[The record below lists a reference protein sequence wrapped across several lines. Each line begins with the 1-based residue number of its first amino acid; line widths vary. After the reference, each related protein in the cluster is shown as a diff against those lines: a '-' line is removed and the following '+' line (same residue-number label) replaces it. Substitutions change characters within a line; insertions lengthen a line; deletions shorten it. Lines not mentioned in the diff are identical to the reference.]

1 MSNLT
6 DALIAA
12 KLVGGSGGS
21 GGGSGLPEISRTES
35 TVLETQTITFTID
48 GDNAHA
54 DLSIDGLE
62 VGREYSVIYDGVTYS
77 GLIAK
82 KDDYDDIYIGNLAI
96 WGEGFDTGEP
106 FLIVTYKG
114 ETSIDVNNTTP
125 SHSIGITAVIYNPDT
140 GSVLVS
146 VDGEWKAQAGYG
158 FERNGEFIPIS
169 PSLLPA
175 PVFMLNLVEDSDAAS
190 GYALDKTPGEIQKAW
205 QVGSTI
211 ILHAYKPGS
220 GDEVFYR
227 VFSWPGGSDGTISG
241 MEISITGD
249 GQGDLKLHVSGVAI
263 ETTYDDY
270 TLPII
275 VERVEFMNRF
285 W

>member
-1 MSNLT
+1 MSNFT

-21 GGGSGLPEISRTES
+21 GGGSGLPEITRTES
-35 TVLETQTITFTID
+35 TVLETQTITFTD
-48 GDNAHA
+48 AYA

-82 KDDYDDIYIGNLAI
+82 KDNADNIYIGNMAI
-96 WGEGFDTGEP
+96 WGETPDTDEP
-106 FLIVTYKG
+106 FLIATYKG
-114 ETSIDVNNTTP
+114 ATSIDVNNTTP

-140 GSVLVS
+140 GSALIS
-146 VDGEWKAQAGYG
+146 VDGEWKAQSGYG
-158 FERNGEFIPIS
+158 FERNGEFSTIS

-175 PVFMLNLVEDSDAAS
+175 PVFMLNLVEDPNATS
-190 GYALDKTPGEIQKAW
+190 GYALDKTPGEIRDAW
-205 QVGSTI
+205 QAGSTI
-211 ILHAYKPGS
+211 ILHAYKTGS
-220 GDEVFYR
+220 GDEVFFR

-241 MEISITGD
+241 MTISISGD
-249 GQGDLKLHVSGVAI
+249 GQGNLELSVSGVAI

-270 TLPII
+270 TMPII
-275 VERVEFMNRF
+275 VKRVEFMNRF

>member
-21 GGGSGLPEISRTES
+21 GGGSGLPEITSTES
-35 TVLETQTITFTID
+35 IVLETQTITFTD
-48 GDNAHA
+48 AYA

-82 KDDYDDIYIGNLAI
+82 KDNDDNIYIGNMAI
-96 WGEGFDTGEP
+96 WGKTPDTDEP
-106 FLIVTYKG
+106 FLIATYKG
-114 ETSIDVNNTTP
+114 DTSIDVNNTTP
-125 SHSIGITAVIYNPDT
+125 SHSIGITAVIYNPNT
-140 GSVLVS
+140 GSALIS

-175 PVFMLNLVEDSDAAS
+175 PVFMLNLVKDPNATS
-190 GYALDKTPGEIQKAW
+190 GYVFDKTALEMRQAW
-205 QVGSTI
+205 QAGSAM
-211 ILHAYKPGS
+211 ILHAFHPVNNN
-220 GDEVFYR
+220 ELFLR
-227 VFSWPGGSDGTISG
+227 ILSWPSVEGGTISG
-241 MEISITGD
+241 MEINVTDD
-249 GQGDLKLHVSGVAI
+249 GQGGWRVHVEGLAI
-263 ETTYDDY
+263 YANNDDY
-270 TLPII
+270 TLPPTIQY
-275 VERVEFMNRF
+275 VEPFNITI
-285 W
+285 